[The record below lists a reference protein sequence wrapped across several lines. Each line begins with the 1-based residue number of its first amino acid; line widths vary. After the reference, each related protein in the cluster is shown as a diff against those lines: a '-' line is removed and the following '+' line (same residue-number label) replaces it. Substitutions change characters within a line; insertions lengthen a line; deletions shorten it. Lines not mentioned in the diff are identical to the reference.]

1 MLVTRVEEYAG
12 NATVSR
18 VGDDQKRSTHS
29 RLAVIAL
36 FVFNAVLLYPVFFPS
51 LNQINAWDQARDI
64 DRGRKLVEGV
74 LPAFATNPAVAG
86 LYALTYLPFA
96 RSPEWLVQTDALA
109 RFLLFGLLW
118 VPSFAVARKLAPL
131 ASPLIMMAF
140 VAISPVVVQLLA
152 NGSDALFASMSGFAL
167 WQFLSFRC
175 AHRPRHLAAC
185 SAFVGLAAM
194 SRPEGSLL
202 LLVFLALSIAECLP
216 LALSPANVLKHAVF
230 ALVPFFVL
238 VGGYMGVESMR
249 TEGVTLRTAQ
259 RSYTAF
265 EQGHGI
271 AFASSYGTL
280 NAFVEGQ
287 KDARRLFGTPEENN
301 YSVLRA
307 IRRNP
312 PAYFRRIPR
321 LAYAA
326 FVNLVQNYHWH
337 FAVFCFAF
345 AARGILALLLGRSY
359 LLLATLL
366 VWPASSLLHVL
377 ILFHG
382 PHLLIPFVNVFA
394 LAAIGVTAAARNL
407 DNPLERRGWVTALLA
422 LTALGVAAYRGP
434 NDLLLAPLMLLGA
447 LWLAWLAAQRV
458 RHDASARMHAAYL
471 VLLAAALFV
480 RFGVVHAAVPTP
492 GSSPD
497 EQATKWM
504 RDHFPTGT
512 RIGSYAPGAIF
523 AANMEPVTNF
533 DFGSVTNPDMFWA
546 WMARER
552 IQAIYVDSALRTLEP
567 VAWQTI
573 RSQIGHGLDVVFD
586 KAAGAPTVDWHNA
599 MFHSRPPQSEPV
611 QVLVRAPSG
620 PQ

>member
-1 MLVTRVEEYAG
+1 MLVTRVEEH
-12 NATVSR
+12 ATNTAMSR
-18 VGDDQKRSTHS
+18 VGDEENRSAHN
-29 RLAVIAL
+29 RLVVVAL
-36 FVFNAVLLYPVFFPS
+36 FVFNAALLYPAFFPS
-51 LNQINAWDQARDI
+51 LNQINLWDQARDI

-74 LPAFATNPAVAG
+74 LPTFASNPAVAG
-86 LYALTYLPFA
+86 LYAFTYLPFA
-96 RSPEWLVQTDALA
+96 RSPEWLVHTESLA
-109 RFLLFGLLW
+109 RFLLFVLLW
-118 VPSFAVARKLAPL
+118 VSSFAVARKLAPL

-140 VAISPVVVQLLA
+140 VAISPVVVQLLT
-152 NGSDALFASMSGFAL
+152 NGSDALFASLSGFAL

-175 AHRPRHLAAC
+175 ARRPRHLALC
-185 SAFVGLAAM
+185 SAFVGLAAL

-202 LLVFLALSIAECLP
+202 LAVFLALSIAECLP
-216 LALSPANVLKHAVF
+216 LALTPKNALKHAVF

-249 TEGVTLRTAQ
+249 TGSVALRTVQ

-271 AFASSYGTL
+271 AYASSYGTL
-280 NAFVEGQ
+280 NPFVEGQ
-287 KDARRLFGTPEENN
+287 KEARRLFGTPEENN
-301 YSVLRA
+301 YSILTA

-312 PAYFRRIPR
+312 PAYLRRIPR
-321 LAYAA
+321 LASAA
-326 FVNLVQNYHWH
+326 FMSLVQGYHWH
-337 FAVFCFAF
+337 FAVFCFVF
-345 AARGILALLLGRSY
+345 VARGIIALLLGGSY

-366 VWPASSLLHVL
+366 FWPVSSLLNIL
-377 ILFHG
+377 IIFQG
-382 PHLLIPFVNVFA
+382 PHLLIPFVNMFA

-407 DNPLERRGWVTALLA
+407 DNPLERRGWVTGLLT
-422 LTALGVAAYRGP
+422 LTALGVAAYQRA
-434 NDLLLAPLMLLGA
+434 NDLLLAPLMLLGT
-447 LWLAWLAAQRV
+447 LWLAWMAAQRV
-458 RHDASARMHAAYL
+458 RHDASARMHVAYL

-504 RDHFPTGT
+504 RDHFPAGT
-512 RIGSYAPGAIF
+512 RIGTYAPGAIF

-533 DFGSVTNPDMFWA
+533 DFGSITTPDVFWA

-552 IQAIYVDSALRTLEP
+552 IQAIYVDGALRTLEP
-567 VAWQTI
+567 VAWQAI

-586 KAAGAPTVDWHNA
+586 KAPGGPTVDWRNA

-611 QVLVRAPSG
+611 QVLVRARS
-620 PQ
+620 